1 MNNYILGGQLNLI
14 QTTFDQLHSNCLN
27 NSNYSNY
34 FIITM
39 NYINQSPS
47 IYLFDIYNT
56 ITNRDDI
63 FNILGICYSELNIN
77 TIIVQQ
83 YLHSSSASYAVP
95 PQSTDTVYSTAL
107 VLNAQFAFYNRYQVD
122 NLICNNYVSYVDPF
136 GQSTT
141 TSLFWSIANT
151 NSPTSKTII
160 SGVVANY
167 IKNNQLSNSDKD
179 YFKYIL

>member
-141 TSLFWSIANT
+141 TSLF
-151 NSPTSKTII
+151 
-160 SGVVANY
+160 
-167 IKNNQLSNSDKD
+167 
-179 YFKYIL
+179 